1 MVFLE
6 PSATKLTMVKE
17 LIMQHASQ
25 SKCIIHIIGR
35 RCVGGPVQSPLQ
47 AQAGQLVRPG
57 PVPRSGHQEQVG
69 PHVEGQGQGSVL
81 YQEKIR
87 EKW

>member
-1 MVFLE
+1 
-6 PSATKLTMVKE
+6 
-17 LIMQHASQ
+17 MQHASQ
-25 SKCIIHIIGR
+25 SKCIIHIVGR

-69 PHVEGQGQGSVL
+69 PPVEGQGQGSVL